1 MSTLAANTTGIA
13 RLSWAAGLV
22 AAASLPHWAGLPPW
36 MPAMLIG
43 CIVWRFGARI
53 LRWPLPGPWLMRL
66 LTLTAVALVLAEFR
80 TINGLV
86 PGSALLF
93 VMLALKFLEARAQR
107 DQLILFLLAYFLVF
121 ASLLDGGGPLEGL
134 YLFAFISI
142 STLGLLQVGRQGTLL
157 ATGPTTRIAGSLLL
171 PAAPIMIVLFLLF
184 PRLPGPIWSIPGAS
198 SSAASGLSDSMSPGD
213 ITNLGLSDD
222 VAFRVEF
229 MGLPPPASQLYW
241 RGPVLTNF
249 DGRSWTRPIGMRRPV
264 EETISTAG
272 EPSEYRVT
280 LEPGARGL
288 AFALEMPTAW
298 VAQSRR
304 HSIRMTSEYQ
314 LLIGPTDRANDRVSY
329 SVTSYPDHRADEPLT
344 ANEREVFTRLPPDSN
359 PRTQALVDSFLED
372 SPDAATI
379 VERSLDVFRSGDF
392 FYTLTPPPLGRHTAD
407 EFIFDTRE
415 GFCEH
420 YASALAIMLRMA
432 GLPTRVVT
440 GYQGGERN
448 PIGGYYVV
456 RQSEAH
462 AWTETWTPEDGWI
475 RVDPIAA
482 VAPERIALG
491 LTRGGTA
498 APSTLAGRIGNLT
511 LLRQAAL
518 AWDAVNNFWNDWVI
532 GYGPVLQ
539 RSLLEW
545 LGIERPRSRHLLWLT
560 AGATVVMLVVLTFW
574 LGRASRRREHR
585 DPAARQF
592 ARFARGLARCRI
604 EPPAPGET
612 PTAYAARASRLLPQ
626 AADSISGIATNYLR
640 ARYEADASGEAL
652 RELRARVADFSLR
665 YARASR

>member
-1 MSTLAANTTGIA
+1 MTTLAANTTGIA

-22 AAASLPHWAGLPPW
+22 AGASLPHWTSLPPW

-43 CIVWRFGARI
+43 CIFWRFGARL
-53 LRWPLPGPWLMRL
+53 LRWPLPGAWLMRFF
-66 LTLTAVALVLAEFR
+66 TLAAVAAVLAEFR

-93 VMLALKFLEARAQR
+93 VMLALKFLEAKAQR
-107 DQLILFLLAYFLVF
+107 DQLILSLLAYFLVF
-121 ASLLDGGGPLEGL
+121 ASVLDGGGPLEGL
-134 YLFAFISI
+134 YLLAFIAV

-157 ATGPTTRIAGSLLL
+157 PTMPTTRMAGKLLI

-184 PRLPGPIWSIPGAS
+184 PRLPGPIWSMPGAS
-198 SSAASGLSDSMSPGD
+198 SSAATGLSDSMSPGD
-213 ITNLGLSDD
+213 ITNLGLSDG

-229 MGLPPPASQLYW
+229 DGRTPPAEVLYW

-249 DGRSWTRPIGMRRPV
+249 DGRTWTRPGGMRRPV
-264 EETISTAG
+264 DDTITTQG
-272 EPSEYRVT
+272 EPSAYRVM
-280 LEPGARGL
+280 LEPGARGF

-298 VAQSRR
+298 STQSRR
-304 HSIRMTSEYQ
+304 HQIRMTSEYQ
-314 LLIGPTDRANDRVSY
+314 LLIAPADRQNDRVSY
-329 SVTSYPDHRADEPLT
+329 SVTSYTDHRALEPLT
-344 ANEREVFTRLPPDSN
+344 ASERDVFTRLPSESN
-359 PRTQALVDSFLED
+359 PRTRELVTAILED

-379 VERSLDVFRSGDF
+379 IDRSLDVFRTGEF

-440 GYQGGERN
+440 GYQGGEYN
-448 PIGGYYVV
+448 PIGGYHVV
-456 RQSEAH
+456 RHADAH

-491 LTRGGTA
+491 MAGGSGA
-498 APSTLAGRIGNLT
+498 ESSTLAGRIGSLT

-518 AWDAVNNFWNDWVI
+518 AWDAVNTFWNDWVI
-532 GYGPVLQ
+532 GYGPALQ

-545 LGIERPRSRHLLWLT
+545 LGIERPRGHHLLWLT
-560 AGATVVMLVVLTFW
+560 AGATVVMLIVLTFW
-574 LGRASRRREHR
+574 LGRASRRRERH
-585 DPAARQF
+585 DPAAREF
-592 ARFARGLARCRI
+592 ARFARGLKRRQV
-604 EPPAPGET
+604 EPPGPGET
-612 PTAYAARASRLLPQ
+612 PTAYAARAGRLLPQ
-626 AADSISGIATNYLR
+626 SADAISSIAASYLR
-640 ARYEADASGEAL
+640 ARYEADPSGTAL
-652 RELRARVADFSLR
+652 RELKARVGDFTLR
-665 YARASR
+665 YARVSR